1 MKRNALGA
9 AAAIAAL
16 GAPHAALAASDYLL
30 QLDDVKG
37 AHAAAIE
44 IDSWSWGA
52 TNSGA
57 SSAPRGGLRVAA
69 GDVNGDGRADLAVVS
84 KLPEVSNFVLRV
96 PASSPLAHHYCAVGS
111 QLPTARITKAGAGVL
126 VLSGTTVRSCAAGP
140 RQTVSMTL
148 TGQMRHTKTG
158 HVTLLK

>member
-1 MKRNALGA
+1 MKGKALGL

-16 GAPHAALAASDYLL
+16 SAPQAALAASDYLL

-37 AHAAAIE
+37 GHAAPIE
-44 IDSWSWGA
+44 IESWSWGA

-57 SSAPRGGLRVAA
+57 TRGGVRVAA

-84 KLPEVSNFVLRV
+84 TLPEVSNFVLRV
-96 PASSPLAHHYCAVGS
+96 PASSLLAHHYCAVGS
-111 QLPTARITKAGAGVL
+111 QLPNARINKAGAGVL
-126 VLSGTTVRSCAAGP
+126 VLTGTTVRSCAAGP

-148 TGQMRHTKTG
+148 TGRMRHTKTG
-158 HVTLLK
+158 HVTLMK